1 MELTRRKTL
10 PVCAA
15 FLKIL
20 GVAVVIVMGVGEGE
34 HIMQLEVQIWR
45 VHKYILQC
53 VKVLN
58 SGLIFNNKKA
68 YNNGSKF
75 PARANARKSNKR
87 SVREGRNLFIYLTNS
102 ALDDIVGR
110 I

>member
-10 PVCAA
+10 PVPAA
-15 FLKIL
+15 FLKIP
-20 GVAVVIVMGVGEGE
+20 GVAVVIIMGVGEGE
-34 HIMQLEVQIWR
+34 HIMQVEVQIWR

-68 YNNGSKF
+68 YNNF

-87 SVREGRNLFIYLTNS
+87 SVREGGNLFIYLTNS